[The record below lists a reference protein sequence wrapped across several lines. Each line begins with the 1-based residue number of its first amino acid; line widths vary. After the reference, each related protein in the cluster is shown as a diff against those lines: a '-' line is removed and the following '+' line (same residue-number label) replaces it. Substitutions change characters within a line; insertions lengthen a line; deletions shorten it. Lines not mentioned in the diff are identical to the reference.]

1 MVQRVLTIAAESPST
16 LRTLRSLVIL
26 ISWKIWCEQNTRIF
40 CNNASALSSILVKIK
55 EEERAW
61 AKAGAAILQEFGIL
75 GNIT

>member
-1 MVQRVLTIAAESPST
+1 
-16 LRTLRSLVIL
+16 VIL

-40 CNNASALSSILVKIK
+40 RNNASALSSILVKIK

-75 GNIT
+75 GDIT